1 MCQRLEYQND
11 QSLSNSY
18 IQVDGKILKILKT
31 LKILETRREIFIEQY
46 RDLSPS
52 GSRPGIMYG
61 LAKVHKIVT
70 DGLPFFRPIWS
81 PIGTPAYKLVKFLVP
96 VLEPLKTNEYT
107 IKESFTFAEELDGQL
122 IVI

>member
-1 MCQRLEYQND
+1 MRQRLEYQND
-11 QSLSNSY
+11 QSLLNSY
-18 IQVDGKILKILKT
+18 IQVDGKIFTILKT

-70 DGLPFFRPIWS
+70 DWLPSFRPSIFHLL
-81 PIGTPAYKLVKFLVP
+81 YFV
-96 VLEPLKTNEYT
+96 
-107 IKESFTFAEELDGQL
+107 
-122 IVI
+122 

>member
-31 LKILETRREIFIEQY
+31 LKILETRREIFIEQH

-70 DGLPFFRPIWS
+70 DGLPFFRPILS
-81 PIGTPAYKLVKFLVP
+81 PIGTPTYKLVKCLVP